1 MVVEKDVDCFGL
13 LWDPNLVPC
22 NSRCAVA
29 KECKEKCQLEIK
41 KIGQPA
47 FEKKQRSLIL
57 ANEEELRQEKL
68 ISQQES
74 RISGE
79 PSQIVSEIIN
89 FCTSMGLKS
98 VPRDSYVTFK
108 HNNRSLF
115 MISRVKSKRVEG
127 LIRFVNVKE
136 YAQFPREVIG
146 SVSTEPKGG
155 YFHTTVTDLDELKV
169 TLSNYIKI
177 FKEPNV

>member
-1 MVVEKDVDCFGL
+1 MVEKDMDCYGL

-22 NSRCAVA
+22 KSRCAIA
-29 KECKEKCQLEIK
+29 KECREKCQQEIK
-41 KIGQPA
+41 NIGKPA
-47 FEKKQRSLIL
+47 FEKKQRSIIM

-68 ISQQES
+68 ISKQEAK
-74 RISGE
+74 INAE
-79 PSQIVSEIIN
+79 PSEIVSEIMN

-115 MISRVKSKRVEG
+115 MISRVKSKRIEG

-136 YAQFPREVIG
+136 YAQFPKEVIG

-155 YFHTTVTDLDELKV
+155 YFHTTVTDMNELKV
-169 TLSNYIKI
+169 TLANYIKI
-177 FKEPNV
+177 FKEP